1 MFSLWFSWQRCSLR
15 SVRLSS
21 CSGDSTVVTVWI
33 KVFFR
38 APPAG
43 CSSGFLLWKS
53 ELPPIQLERSG
64 WCVSLCVSDWHPGLS
79 GLHRREQD
87 PGHPQSAAPAANT
100 ASSQVNVI
108 TFVLN
113 FAPLMNMV
121 QIFMFSFMTFY
132 FLYHVWYVLAG
143 MLFDVLVVTA
153 LFVLIIVFFRVISR
167 APGLK
172 LVVET
177 LITSLRPIGNIVLI
191 CCAFFI
197 VFGILGVQ
205 VVDKDLFYLL
215 YLYIHISIYLY
226 LFSNHFFYM
235 WALS

>member
-1 MFSLWFSWQRCSLR
+1 
-15 SVRLSS
+15 
-21 CSGDSTVVTVWI
+21 
-33 KVFFR
+33 
-38 APPAG
+38 
-43 CSSGFLLWKS
+43 
-53 ELPPIQLERSG
+53 
-64 WCVSLCVSDWHPGLS
+64 
-79 GLHRREQD
+79 
-87 PGHPQSAAPAANT
+87 
-100 ASSQVNVI
+100 
-108 TFVLN
+108 
-113 FAPLMNMV
+113 
-121 QIFMFSFMTFY
+121 
-132 FLYHVWYVLAG
+132 

-215 YLYIHISIYLY
+215 YLYIHVSIYLY

-235 WALS
+235 